1 MIHVKLL
8 GIGLLLALGMAA
20 VFAACSGEP
29 ELELDPSSYPPLMS
43 PMLIGANAGGSAAG
57 SNLRASAAIA
67 RGARGPEGRAPTS
80 ANNLRASSAV
90 ARASASA

>member
-8 GIGLLLALGMAA
+8 GIGLSLALGTAP
-20 VFAACSGEP
+20 VFAACSGELELEL

-57 SNLRASAAIA
+57 SD
-67 RGARGPEGRAPTS
+67 
-80 ANNLRASSAV
+80 LRASSAV
-90 ARASASA
+90 ARASDSA